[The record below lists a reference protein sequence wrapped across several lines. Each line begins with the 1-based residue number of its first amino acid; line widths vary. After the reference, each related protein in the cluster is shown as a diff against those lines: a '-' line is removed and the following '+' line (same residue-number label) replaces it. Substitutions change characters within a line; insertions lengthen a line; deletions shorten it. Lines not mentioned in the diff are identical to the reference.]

1 MDAVGL
7 KMEFQVAQWAELL
20 KQSLAGKLMMWGFR
34 WQSGSPDSD
43 LFFSLAYGPNRES
56 ANDARFELK
65 AYDALYAQQRS
76 LPDGPERLAL
86 LHEATRLLVAYM
98 PYKFVANPIQ
108 LDLSQPWV
116 RGYRR
121 HPFTTRTWAYVDI
134 DRDARLARQS

>member
-1 MDAVGL
+1 MPVARVEVQPDAGEPEDGQERRVVG
-7 KMEFQVAQWAELL
+7 AEDHP
-20 KQSLAGKLMMWGFR
+20 R
-34 WQSGSPDSD
+34 PD
-43 LFFSLAYGPNRES
+43 
-56 ANDARFELK
+56 
-65 AYDALYAQQRS
+65 DALYARQRS

-134 DRDARLARQS
+134 DREARLAQRS